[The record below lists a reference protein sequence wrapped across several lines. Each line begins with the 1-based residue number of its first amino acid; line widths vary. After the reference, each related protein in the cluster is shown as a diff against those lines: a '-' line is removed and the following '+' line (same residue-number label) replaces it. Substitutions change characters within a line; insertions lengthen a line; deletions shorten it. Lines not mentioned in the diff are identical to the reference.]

1 MLIARKI
8 SRLNFKAKVMVI
20 TKKNVL
26 YKKTLIKTLA
36 LVIKAMVL
44 I

>member
-8 SRLNFKAKVMVI
+8 NRLNFKAKVLVI
-20 TKKNVL
+20 TKKNVFT
-26 YKKTLIKTLA
+26 KKTLIKTLA
-36 LVIKAMVL
+36 LVIRAMVL